1 MPSARRSP
9 ALLALLIGITLPLLA
24 PVASAGVEP
33 LPFATVF
40 SASASP
46 TSPEGLAW
54 RPDGELLAYFW
65 TEGEQREL
73 WAMDASGSEPRRL
86 VTAAQLPPGCGGGRG
101 PGGCAFRWSPD
112 GEAILFIA
120 RGDLYLHRLA
130 TGETRR
136 LTETAATEE
145 GATFSPQGDRLAY
158 VREANLYLL
167 DLATGREEALTTDG
181 VPDEILNGTPD
192 WVYWEEIWNRNATGF
207 WWRPDGGAIAF
218 YRFDSRGVG
227 EYPLLAYGEPYPTL
241 RRQRYPHPGGAN
253 SAVQIGVVDLA
264 SREVRWLRTDERPDS
279 YLVRANWSPDSRTL
293 AVQRL
298 DRGQDRLDLLFCSD
312 ADGTCKVR
320 LTEEWPTWV
329 NLGDEFRFLADG
341 GFLWGSDRDG
351 WRRLYRYSAS
361 GDAAVRLGPDEWAIS
376 QAIGLGPGE
385 EEILCSAFRTAGL
398 GPAERH
404 LLAIP
409 LAGEVPARELTSG
422 RGWHGALL
430 APRTGTFV
438 ELASDADAPRA
449 PRLRR
454 FDGAEAGALPYLPA
468 TGIDPASLPTW
479 RYLTIAGP
487 EGSRLP
493 ARILLPPDMD
503 PEKRHP
509 VLMYHYGGPGSQ
521 VVVDRWG
528 GGSDL
533 WHKALA
539 QRGWIV
545 FSVDNQGSLFFGKHG
560 EDLLHRRFGE
570 TELAGQLA
578 GVDYLR
584 SLPYVDPERIGIW
597 GWSGGGTNT
606 LYALFARPG
615 VWRAGVAGAPVTD
628 WTLYDSIWTERYLD
642 TPEENPDGYRQA
654 SPRTHAANLAD
665 ALLVIHGTADDNV
678 HPQNT
683 LRLADDL
690 VKAGRPF
697 EMAIYTGMAHG
708 PYGPVLTPH
717 VYARMREF
725 FERRLGVP
733 SAP

>member
-1 MPSARRSP
+1 
-9 ALLALLIGITLPLLA
+9 
-24 PVASAGVEP
+24 
-33 LPFATVF
+33 
-40 SASASP
+40 
-46 TSPEGLAW
+46 
-54 RPDGELLAYFW
+54 
-65 TEGEQREL
+65 
-73 WAMDASGSEPRRL
+73 
-86 VTAAQLPPGCGGGRG
+86 
-101 PGGCAFRWSPD
+101 
-112 GEAILFIA
+112 
-120 RGDLYLHRLA
+120 
-130 TGETRR
+130 
-136 LTETAATEE
+136 
-145 GATFSPQGDRLAY
+145 
-158 VREANLYLL
+158 
-167 DLATGREEALTTDG
+167 
-181 VPDEILNGTPD
+181 
-192 WVYWEEIWNRNATGF
+192 
-207 WWRPDGGAIAF
+207 
-218 YRFDSRGVG
+218 
-227 EYPLLAYGEPYPTL
+227 
-241 RRQRYPHPGGAN
+241 
-253 SAVQIGVVDLA
+253 
-264 SREVRWLRTDERPDS
+264 
-279 YLVRANWSPDSRTL
+279 
-293 AVQRL
+293 
-298 DRGQDRLDLLFCSD
+298 
-312 ADGTCKVR
+312 
-320 LTEEWPTWV
+320 
-329 NLGDEFRFLADG
+329 
-341 GFLWGSDRDG
+341 
-351 WRRLYRYSAS
+351 
-361 GDAAVRLGPDEWAIS
+361 
-376 QAIGLGPGE
+376 
-385 EEILCSAFRTAGL
+385 
-398 GPAERH
+398 
-404 LLAIP
+404 
-409 LAGEVPARELTSG
+409 
-422 RGWHGALL
+422 
-430 APRTGTFV
+430 
-438 ELASDADAPRA
+438 
-449 PRLRR
+449 
-454 FDGAEAGALPYLPA
+454 
-468 TGIDPASLPTW
+468 
-479 RYLTIAGP
+479 
-487 EGSRLP
+487 
-493 ARILLPPDMD
+493 
-503 PEKRHP
+503 
-509 VLMYHYGGPGSQ
+509 

-665 ALLVIHGTADDNV
+665 GLLVIHGTADDNV